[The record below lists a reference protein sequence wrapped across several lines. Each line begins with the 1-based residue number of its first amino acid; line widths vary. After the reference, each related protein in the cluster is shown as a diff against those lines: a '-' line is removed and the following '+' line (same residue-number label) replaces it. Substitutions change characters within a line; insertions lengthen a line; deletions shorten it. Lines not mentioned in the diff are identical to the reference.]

1 MTTNI
6 ANIEVKFYGLVHA
19 YKKHGYGEAKV
30 KKALSKPILSVITDW
45 RTGNRTIWNNEYEVI
60 VIDSQDRLLTAYQ
73 GTLEQFLSKA
83 NYAGARLSTTKPSR
97 KRRR

>member
-30 KKALSKPILSVITDW
+30 KKALSKPIIGITTDW

-60 VIDSQDRLLTAYQ
+60 VIDDQDRLITAYQ
-73 GTLEQFLSKA
+73 ATLEQYLSKA
-83 NYAGARLSTTKPSR
+83 NMSGARIPTK
-97 KRRR
+97 KKTRRRR

>member
-19 YKKHGYGEAKV
+19 YKKHGYGEYKV
-30 KKALSKPILSVITDW
+30 KKALSKPIIGITTDW

-73 GTLEQFLSKA
+73 GTLEQYLQKA
-83 NYAGARLSTTKPSR
+83 NMSGARQPTKKKS

>member
-1 MTTNI
+1 MTTDI
-6 ANIEVKFYGLVHA
+6 AKINVKFYGLVHA

-30 KKALSKPILSVITDW
+30 KKALSKPIIGITTDW

-60 VIDSQDRLLTAYQ
+60 VIDNEDRLITAYQ
-73 GTLEQFLSKA
+73 ATLEQYLSKA
-83 NYAGARLSTTKPSR
+83 NMSGARIPTKKKT

>member
-19 YKKHGYGEAKV
+19 YKKHGYGEHKV
-30 KKALSKPILSVITDW
+30 KKALSKPIIGITTDW
-45 RTGNRTIWNNEYEVI
+45 RTGNRTIWNNEYEAI

-73 GTLEQFLSKA
+73 GTLEQYLAKVNA
-83 NYAGARLSTTKPSR
+83 AGAKLPAKKVSK

>member
-60 VIDSQDRLLTAYQ
+60 VIDDQDRLLTAYQ
-73 GTLEQFLSKA
+73 GTLEQFLTKS
-83 NYAGARLSTTKPSR
+83 NMAGAKLPAKKVSKN
-97 KRRR
+97 RRR

>member
-60 VIDSQDRLLTAYQ
+60 VIDDQDRLLTAYQ
-73 GTLEQFLSKA
+73 GTLEQYLGKA
-83 NYAGARLSTTKPSR
+83 NAAGARQSTKKNSR
-97 KRRR
+97 NRRR